1 MAGPILRDG
10 VNVRAP
16 LYNEA
21 RHAVEALDRD
31 RAKARHDLGQDA
43 CPVEVHGRLAESLV
57 LTALIPLVRGDV
69 LVLSTLRVPLLG
81 LNVAQPEFGRRAPPT
96 RLCRFVFQGGAAL
109 DARKIMLGSP
119 RASFAMHADP

>member
-31 RAKARHDLGQDA
+31 RAKHATISARMRA
-43 CPVEVHGRLAESLV
+43 RLRCTAGLRNRLSL
-57 LTALIPLVRGDV
+57 
-69 LVLSTLRVPLLG
+69 
-81 LNVAQPEFGRRAPPT
+81 RR
-96 RLCRFVFQGGAAL
+96 
-109 DARKIMLGSP
+109 
-119 RASFAMHADP
+119 